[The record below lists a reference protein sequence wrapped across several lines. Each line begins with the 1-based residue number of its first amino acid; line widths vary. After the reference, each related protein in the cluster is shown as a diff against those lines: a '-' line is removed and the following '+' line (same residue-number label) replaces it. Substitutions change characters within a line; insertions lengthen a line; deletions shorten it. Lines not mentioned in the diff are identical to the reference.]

1 MDLATARNIE
11 APNKTAV
18 ANDPSQTRV
27 AIGKLLV
34 EAGCIRRE
42 DLERIDTVRR
52 EKCIRFG
59 EAAVLM
65 GLAKEEDVLR
75 ALSRQF
81 AFDWVSPSETKLSK
95 ELCVL
100 FDPFGREAEAL
111 RTIRGQLLLR
121 WFDSGQKQLAICSP
135 HRQSG
140 CSHVAANLA
149 VLFAQLGGRTLL
161 IDANFRQPR
170 LDELFSL
177 APRGGLADV
186 LAGRAKVD
194 VFQRVSQVANLWVV
208 PAGPIPP
215 NPQELLARQL
225 FYKVLQ
231 YYQRHFDL
239 ILIDTPAYDM
249 GADLELVAS
258 RVGGALVVARNNHT
272 KLKVVRNLQADL
284 MRSGVTLC
292 GGVLNEY

>member
-11 APNKTAV
+11 IPKKTVSAE
-18 ANDPSQTRV
+18 PRPPRV

-34 EAGCIRRE
+34 EAGCIRKE
-42 DLERIDTVRR
+42 DVERIDSVRR

-81 AFDWVSPSETKLSK
+81 AFDWVSPTESRLSK
-95 ELCVL
+95 ELSVL
-100 FDPFGREAEAL
+100 FDPFCREAEAL

-121 WFDSGQKQLAICSP
+121 WFDSGRKQLAVCSP
-135 HRQSG
+135 HRRSG
-140 CSHVAANLA
+140 CSHVSANLA
-149 VLFAQLGGRTLL
+149 VLFAQLGMRTLL

-170 LDELFSL
+170 LDELFAL
-177 APRGGLADV
+177 AHRSGLADV

-225 FYKVLQ
+225 FFKVLQ
-231 YYQRHFDL
+231 YYQRHFDI
-239 ILIDTPAYDM
+239 ILIDTPSYDM

-258 RVGGALVVARNNHT
+258 RVGGALVVARNSHT
-272 KLKVVRNLQADL
+272 KLKVVKSLQSDL
-284 MRSGVTLC
+284 VRSGVTLC